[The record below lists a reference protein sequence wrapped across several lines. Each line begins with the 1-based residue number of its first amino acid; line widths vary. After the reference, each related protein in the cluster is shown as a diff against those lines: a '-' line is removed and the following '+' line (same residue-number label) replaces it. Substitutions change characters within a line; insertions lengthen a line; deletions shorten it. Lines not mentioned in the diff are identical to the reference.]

1 MRLAED
7 YLRLRSAYSGK
18 KEGEPFQVTIDGL
31 AEALFCTPRNARL
44 ILRKMTYAGLI
55 RYAAGQGRG
64 HRSELTFL
72 ADKRELLI
80 REAQQ
85 YVRKGDVQGALLWVK
100 EKAGEPQVKQ
110 RFMDWLAGYFGY
122 RMETLGEGRIVETL
136 RLPIYRPIVTMDPA
150 DAMYAFDTH
159 MIRQVHAT
167 LVEQDRA
174 TGKVIP
180 GVALDWESS
189 TDACSWT
196 FYLRKGV
203 TFHNGTELT
212 ADDVKYSL
220 LRVQQESKNHSW
232 LCRDIVKISAE
243 SRYIVRME
251 LRQPNVLFAV
261 YMSHTAA
268 AILSRDSGENGAGS
282 VPGSLPVGA
291 GSYRITNLTPGMC
304 VLEVFPNYYSTRGQI
319 DRIEV
324 MIIPDTGGEW
334 SLETNPGVLVVETGE
349 ARRQEL
355 KTWRCSRL
363 VTGCSMLTIN
373 LAKPGIL
380 HTDSFRRALGLA
392 VDRSRMVRELGY
404 PYASP
409 CLGFHLEPNPAS
421 ADPMY
426 DPEEATREL
435 KRSGYYGEVLKLY
448 AYRRHEQA
456 AYWLQQQYEQ
466 AGIRLDVHIVP
477 WADLM
482 KEERTREADLILFEA
497 LLSERLLRQ
506 IEYLLSRYSFIRS
519 MLDSGAQAEIDR
531 LVGQLLQKAEPEAR
545 NEAFQRL
552 QSWLIK
558 RVTAVYLTY
567 NEARVLSHP
576 AQQGVRLNAAGWVD
590 FKDIW
595 FKGEGEW
602 RESYSGRGTGKYDM

>member
-7 YLRLRSAYSGK
+7 YLRLRSAYSGE

-31 AEALFCTPRNARL
+31 AEALYCTPRNARL
-44 ILRKMTYAGLI
+44 ILGKMTDAGLI

-72 ADKRELLI
+72 ADKQELVI

-85 YVRKGDVQGALLWVK
+85 YVRQGDVQGALLWVK
-100 EKAGEPQVKQ
+100 EQVGEPEVKQ
-110 RFMDWLAGYFGY
+110 RFMDWVTGYFGY
-122 RMETLGEGRIVETL
+122 RMETIGEGRVVETL
-136 RLPIYRPIVTMDPA
+136 RLPIYRPIVTLDPA

-159 MIRQVHAT
+159 MIRQIHVT
-167 LVEQDRA
+167 LVELDKV

-180 GVALDWESS
+180 GIALHWESS
-189 TDACSWT
+189 TDACCWT

-203 TFHNGTELT
+203 TFHDGTELT

-220 LRVQQESKNHSW
+220 FRVQQESKNHSW
-232 LCRDIVKISAE
+232 LCRDIVEIYAE

-261 YMSHTAA
+261 FMSHTAA

-291 GSYRITNLTPGMC
+291 GSYRITKLTPGMC
-304 VLEVFPNYYSTRGQI
+304 VLEVFPKYYAARGQI

-334 SLETNPGVLVVETGE
+334 TAETNPGVLVVETGE

-355 KTWRCSRL
+355 KTWRSSRL

-380 HTDSFRRALGLA
+380 QTGSFRRALGLA

-404 PYASP
+404 PYSFP
-409 CLGFHLEPNPAS
+409 CPGFHLEPKPAS

-426 DPEEATREL
+426 DLEEATREL
-435 KRSGYYGEVLKLY
+435 KRSGYSGEWLKLY

-456 AYWLQQQYEQ
+456 AYWLQQQYGQ
-466 AGIRLDVHIVP
+466 AGVRLDVHIVP
-477 WADLM
+477 WEDMM
-482 KEERTREADLILFEA
+482 KEERIREADLILFEA
-497 LLSERLLRQ
+497 LLSEGLLRQ

-519 MLDSGAQAEIDR
+519 MLDPGAQAEVDG

-545 NEAFQRL
+545 DEAFQRL
-552 QSWLIK
+552 ETWLME
-558 RVTAVYLTY
+558 RGTAVYLTY

-595 FKGEGEW
+595 FKGEG
-602 RESYSGRGTGKYDM
+602 

>member
-7 YLRLRSAYSGK
+7 YLRLRSAYSSE
-18 KEGEPFQVTIDGL
+18 KEGEPFRVTIDAL
-31 AEALFCTPRNARL
+31 AQALYCTPRNARL
-44 ILRKMTYAGLI
+44 ILRKMTDAGLI

-64 HRSELTFL
+64 RRSELTFL
-72 ADKRELLI
+72 ADGRELVI

-85 YVRKGDVQGALLWVK
+85 YVRQGDVQGALLWVK
-100 EKAGEPQVKQ
+100 ERANEPEVEQ
-110 RFMDWLAGYFGY
+110 RFMDWLTGYFGY
-122 RMETLGEGRIVETL
+122 RMDTIGEGRIVETL
-136 RLPIYRPIVTMDPA
+136 RLPIYRPIVTLDPA

-159 MIRQVHAT
+159 MIRQIHAT
-167 LVEQDRA
+167 LVELDSA
-174 TGKVIP
+174 TSKIIP
-180 GVALDWESS
+180 GLALHWESS
-189 TDACSWT
+189 KDACCWT

-203 TFHNGTELT
+203 TFHDGKELT

-220 LRVQQESKNHSW
+220 LRLQQESKNHSW
-232 LCRDIVKISAE
+232 LCRDIVEIHAE

-261 YMSHTAA
+261 FMSHTAA
-268 AILSRDSGENGAGS
+268 AVLSRDNGESGAGS

-291 GSYRITNLTPGMC
+291 GPYRIAKFTPGMC
-304 VLEVFPNYYSTRGQI
+304 VLEIFANYYAARGQI

-334 SLETNPGVLVVETGE
+334 TMETNPGVLVVETGE

-355 KTWRCSRL
+355 NTWQCSRI

-373 LAKPGIL
+373 LARPGIL
-380 HTDSFRRALGLA
+380 KASSFRRALGLA

-404 PYASP
+404 PYAFP
-409 CLGFHLEPNPAS
+409 CLGFHLEPKLAS

-426 DPEEATREL
+426 DQEEAAREL
-435 KRSGYYGEVLKLY
+435 KRSGYSGEVLKLY

-456 AYWLQQQYEQ
+456 AYWLQRQYGQ
-466 AGIRLDVHIVP
+466 AGVRLDVHIVP

-482 KEERTREADLILFEA
+482 KEERIREADLILFEA
-497 LLSERLLRQ
+497 LLSEGLLRQ

-519 MLDSGAQAEIDR
+519 MLDPEAQAEVDR

-545 NEAFQRL
+545 DEAFSRL
-552 QSWLIK
+552 ETWLMEHG
-558 RVTAVYLTY
+558 TAVYLTY

-595 FKGEGEW
+595 FKGEG
-602 RESYSGRGTGKYDM
+602 

>member
-7 YLRLRSAYSGK
+7 YLRLRSAYSGE

-31 AEALFCTPRNARL
+31 AEALYCTPRNARL
-44 ILRKMTYAGLI
+44 ILGKMTDAGLI

-72 ADKRELLI
+72 ADKQELVI

-85 YVRKGDVQGALLWVK
+85 YVRQGDVQGALLWVK
-100 EKAGEPQVKQ
+100 EQVGEPEVKQ
-110 RFMDWLAGYFGY
+110 RFMDWVTGYFGY
-122 RMETLGEGRIVETL
+122 RMETIGEGRVVETL
-136 RLPIYRPIVTMDPA
+136 RLPIYRPIVTLDPA

-159 MIRQVHAT
+159 MIRQIHVT
-167 LVEQDRA
+167 LVELDKV

-180 GVALDWESS
+180 GVALHWESS
-189 TDACSWT
+189 TDACCWT

-203 TFHNGTELT
+203 TFHDGTELT

-220 LRVQQESKNHSW
+220 LRVQQKSKNHSW
-232 LCRDIVKISAE
+232 LCRDIVEIYAE

-251 LRQPNVLFAV
+251 LRQPNVLFAEF
-261 YMSHTAA
+261 MSHTAA
-268 AILSRDSGENGAGS
+268 AVLSRDTGEFGAGS

-291 GSYRITNLTPGMC
+291 GPYRIAKLTPGMC
-304 VLEVFPNYYSTRGQI
+304 VLEVFPNYYAARGQI

-324 MIIPDTGGEW
+324 MIIPDTVGEW
-334 SLETNPGVLVVETGE
+334 TVETNPGVLVVDTGE

-355 KTWRCSRL
+355 KTWRSSRL

-380 HTDSFRRALGLA
+380 QVGSFRRALGLA
-392 VDRSRMVRELGY
+392 VDRSRMVQELGY
-404 PYASP
+404 PYAFP
-409 CLGFHLEPNPAS
+409 CLGFHLEPKPAF

-426 DPEEATREL
+426 DLEEAFSEL
-435 KRSGYYGEVLKLY
+435 KRSGYSGEGLKLY

-456 AYWLQQQYEQ
+456 AYWLQQQYGQ
-466 AGIRLDVHIVP
+466 AGVRLDVHIVP
-477 WADLM
+477 WEDMM
-482 KEERTREADLILFEA
+482 KEERIREADLILFEA
-497 LLSERLLRQ
+497 LLSEGLLRQ

-519 MLDSGAQAEIDR
+519 MLDPGAQAEVDG

-545 NEAFQRL
+545 DEAFQRL
-552 QSWLIK
+552 ETWLME
-558 RVTAVYLTY
+558 RGTAVYLTY

-595 FKGEGEW
+595 FKGEG
-602 RESYSGRGTGKYDM
+602 

>member
-1 MRLAED
+1 VRLAED
-7 YLRLRSAYSGK
+7 YLRLRSAYSGE
-18 KEGEPFQVTIDGL
+18 KEGEPFQVTIDGV
-31 AEALFCTPRNARL
+31 AEALYCTPRNARL
-44 ILRKMTYAGLI
+44 ILRKMTDAGLI
-55 RYAAGQGRG
+55 QYAAGQGRG

-72 ADKRELLI
+72 ADRRELVI

-85 YVRKGDVQGALLWVK
+85 YVRQGDVQGALLWVK
-100 EKAGEPQVKQ
+100 ERAGEHEVKQ
-110 RFMDWLAGYFGY
+110 RFMDWLTGYFGY
-122 RMETLGEGRIVETL
+122 RMETIGEGRIVETL
-136 RLPIYRPIVTMDPA
+136 RLPIYRPIVTLDPA

-167 LVEQDRA
+167 LVELDRE
-174 TGKVIP
+174 TGKVTP
-180 GVALDWESS
+180 GLALDWESS
-189 TDACSWT
+189 TDASCWT

-220 LRVQQESKNHSW
+220 LRVQQEARNHSW
-232 LCRDIVKISAE
+232 LCRDIVEICVE
-243 SRYIVRME
+243 SRYKVRIK
-251 LRQPNVLFAV
+251 LRQPNVLFALF
-261 YMSHTAA
+261 MSHTAA
-268 AILSRDSGENGAGS
+268 AVLSRDSGENGAGS

-291 GSYRITNLTPGMC
+291 GPYRITKLLPGIC
-304 VLEVFPNYYSTRGQI
+304 VLEVFQNYYAARGQI

-334 SLETNPGVLVVETGE
+334 SLETNPGVLIVETGE

-355 KTWRCSRL
+355 KAWRCSRL

-380 HTDSFRRALGLA
+380 QVDSFRRALGLA

-404 PYASP
+404 PHASP

-426 DPEEATREL
+426 DPEEAAREL
-435 KRSGYYGEVLKLY
+435 RRSGYCGEVLKLY
-448 AYRRHEQA
+448 TYRRHEQA
-456 AYWLQQQYEQ
+456 AYWLQQQYDQ

-497 LLSERLLRQ
+497 LLNEGLLRQ

-519 MLDSGAQAEIDR
+519 MLDPGAQAEVDQ
-531 LVGQLLQKAEPEAR
+531 LVGQMLQKVEPGAR
-545 NEAFQRL
+545 NEAFLRL
-552 QSWLIK
+552 QTWLSK
-558 RVTAVYLTY
+558 RGTAVYLTY

-595 FKGEGEW
+595 FKGEGEL
-602 RESYSGRGTGKYDM
+602 R